1 MRIIAI
7 VNQKGGCGKTTT
19 AINLAACL
27 AERGKRTLLM
37 DLDPQ
42 AHTTVGLNIRPEELP
57 TTLYDCLA
65 QAFEGGQPLEWVMK
79 SVSENLDL
87 IPGHMNLSTLAERL
101 AGTPGRE
108 DRLDYLIQ
116 GIENPFDFIIID
128 SPPTM
133 GLLTFMTLKACHQV
147 IIPVETS
154 FFSLHGVGKLIETIG
169 IYHKRLGHPIKIRVL
184 VTAYDRRT
192 RFAVEVLE
200 EIRSHFP
207 SETYQTVIRT
217 NVKLREAASHGLPIT
232 RYNRRC
238 NGFLD
243 YLAVSD
249 EVLSETAESRLIIP
263 AISVEA
269 HPEAHPK
276 VEFSYFNPE
285 ASHVQLVGDFNSWQP
300 GEGWN
305 MIRDAS
311 GEWMI
316 SADLKP
322 GRYRYKFVVDGQWI
336 QDPNRTRDNGNEP
349 HDSMIEVN

>member
-37 DLDPQ
+37 DMDPQ

-57 TTLYDCLA
+57 TTLYDCLS

-79 SVSENLDL
+79 SVSENLAL

-116 GIENPFDFIIID
+116 GIEKPFDYIIID

-169 IYHKRLGHPIKIRVL
+169 IYHKRLGHPIKIRIL
-184 VTAYDRRT
+184 VTAFDRRT

-200 EIRSHFP
+200 EVRSHFP
-207 SETYQTVIRT
+207 IETYRTVIRT

-249 EVLSETAESRLIIP
+249 EVLSETVEPRLIVP
-263 AISVEA
+263 AVSVEA
-269 HPEAHPK
+269 LPK
-276 VEFSYFNPE
+276 VEFSYFNPD
-285 ASHVQLVGDFNSWQP
+285 ARHVQLVGDFNSWQP

-305 MIRDAS
+305 MFRDAS
-311 GEWMI
+311 GKWMI

-349 HDSMIEVN
+349 HDSTIEVN